1 MERWFTER
9 WGEGAALRIK
19 VKSTLFRAR
28 SPYQQIEILDTY
40 EWGRLLVL
48 DGAVM
53 LTERD
58 EFAYHEMLVH
68 VPLCIHPRPR
78 KALVVG
84 GGDGGAVRELLKHKS
99 LKAIDLVEIDAL
111 VVESARRYLPSLSRG
126 LDDPRVRVI
135 IEDAAHYLRRV
146 EDAYDVILID
156 STDPVRHARS
166 LFRKPFFKRA
176 HAALRGEGLMAAQ
189 TESPLFHHKTIRALY
204 RALREVFPV
213 VAPYLASI
221 PSYPGGLWSFAL
233 ASKGYDP
240 LEGLKAGRARRAVKW
255 GRYYNLEVHRSAFS
269 LPTYVK
275 EILGPWKS

>member
-9 WGEGAALRIK
+9 WGEGAALRIR

-28 SPYQQIEILDTY
+28 SPYQKIEILDTY

-78 KALVVG
+78 SALVVG

-99 LKAIDLVEIDAL
+99 LKAIDLVEIDPL

-135 IEDAAHYLRRV
+135 IEDAAHYLKNV
-146 EDAYDVILID
+146 EAAYDVILID
-156 STDPVRHARS
+156 STDPVGPARA
-166 LFRKPFFKRA
+166 LFRKPFFKRT
-176 HAALRGEGLMAAQ
+176 HAALRGDGLMAAQ
-189 TESPLFHHKTIRALY
+189 TESPLFHRKAIRALY
-204 RALREVFPV
+204 RALREVFPM

-233 ASKGYDP
+233 ASKRYHP
-240 LEGLKAGRARRAVKW
+240 LKDLRARRAQRAIQR
-255 GRYYNLEVHRSAFS
+255 GRYYNLEVHRSAFC
-269 LPTYVK
+269 LPTYLK
-275 EILGPWKS
+275 GILGSWKS